1 MNARRLL
8 AVVVAA
14 VAAALGL
21 TACATAHAFSY
32 QRLEGERLHVKR
44 SAGHVIRDRRA
55 SHRRALQ
62 LDGRGSAH
70 GRMTLRRAAR
80 VALRLRARSC
90 HGSPRLVVK
99 VGRSVVFDS
108 RVHSRRWRTSS
119 PPGVVGAGR
128 HTVTARL
135 ANPLRRGGC
144 RRAVLIDRLD
154 FRHVTRTP
162 EGTPAP
168 PGPGTPGAPLPPGAH
183 WTPGPGTTWQWQLTT
198 PVDRSVAA
206 DVYDIDLF
214 DNDAA
219 VVSAL
224 HAQGRKAICYFSA
237 GSYEPGRPDSG
248 SFPAAVL
255 GNELE
260 GWPGERW
267 LDIRQLDVLGPIMER
282 RLDLCKQK
290 GFDGVEPDNVDAYT
304 NNSGFSLTPADQLR
318 YNRFLADAAHARG
331 LGVGLKNDLD
341 QVPQLEPSFDFA
353 VVEQCYEY
361 GECGGLSRFVDA
373 GKAVFIAEYSVDPA
387 QFCAQARAAGF
398 SAIRK
403 RLELDAWRQ
412 SC

>member
-8 AVVVAA
+8 VVVVAA
-14 VAAALGL
+14 AAAALGL
-21 TACATAHAFSY
+21 TACATAHAASR

-44 SAGHVIRDRRA
+44 SAGHVVGDRRA
-55 SHRRALQ
+55 SRHRALQ
-62 LDGRGSAH
+62 LDGRGRAR
-70 GRMTLRRAAR
+70 GRITLRRAAR

-90 HGSPRLVVK
+90 QGSARIVVE
-99 VGRSVVFDS
+99 VGRRVVFDS
-108 RVHSRRWRTSS
+108 RVRSRRWRTFR
-119 PPGVVGAGR
+119 PPAVVAAGR

-135 ANPLRRGGC
+135 TNPRRRGGC
-144 RRAVLIDRLD
+144 RRAVLIDRID
-154 FRHVTRTP
+154 FLLTRAP
-162 EGTPAP
+162 ARPPSPAPAP
-168 PGPGTPGAPLPPGAH
+168 PTLPVPGAPGAH
-183 WTPGPGTTWQWQLTT
+183 WTPAPGTTWQWQLTT

-214 DNDAA
+214 DNDAS

-224 HAQGRKAICYFSA
+224 HAQGRRAICYLSA
-237 GSYEPGRPDSG
+237 GSYEPGRPDSD

-267 LDIRQLDVLGPIMER
+267 LDIRRLDVLGPLMER
-282 RLDLCKQK
+282 RLDLCRQK

-304 NNSGFSLTPADQLR
+304 NNSGFPLTPADQLR

-341 QVPQLEPSFDFA
+341 QVPQLEPHFDFA

-361 GECGGLSRFVDA
+361 NECGRLSRFVAA
-373 GKAVFIAEYSVDPA
+373 GKAVFIAEYSVDPG
-387 QFCAQARAAGF
+387 QFCAQAQSAGF